1 MFRHLLLATDGSRR
15 SESAIRKAIQFAKSA
30 GAKVTGF
37 YAIPEFR
44 VVTHRPDMLS
54 DTKEEYGKNS
64 AADAAAHLA
73 VIEKAAR
80 QAGVPC
86 DTVSATSAHPYRSII
101 KVAEEKGCDLIMMA
115 SRGNRG
121 LKRLLSGSET
131 QKVLT
136 HSRIPVLVYR

>member
-1 MFRHLLLATDGSRR
+1 MFKHLLLATDGSRR

-37 YAIPEFR
+37 YAIPQFR
-44 VVTHRPDMLS
+44 ALTHRPEMLS
-54 DTKEEYGKNS
+54 DTREEYRKNS
-64 AADAAAHLA
+64 ATDAAAYLE

-86 DTVSATSAHPYRSII
+86 DTVSAISARPYRSII
-101 KVAEEKGCDLIMMA
+101 EAAEEKGCDLIMMA

-136 HSRIPVLVYR
+136 RSRIPVLVYR